1 MLWVLLQ
8 VTLFAFV
15 GALVLIALSNSR
27 ALHRLGD
34 YPAPSRLP
42 RVSVLV
48 PARDE
53 APNIGRCVRSL
64 LAQEYPHYEVL
75 VLDDGSQD
83 PTGHILARLQAT
95 DARLTVLRGRP
106 LPPGWQGKNWACHQ
120 LGRAARGELLLF
132 TDADTWHHP
141 RMLADAVAALQAEG
155 ADLLTVLPKEQA
167 IAWAERLVV
176 PAITWFFAF
185 IPLRLAR
192 RLSAPALAIT
202 IGQFMLFRRQA
213 YERIGGYGAI
223 RDKLADDTALGRLTK
238 AQRMAWCLVDGG
250 TRVSCHMYHSLR
262 EVFAG
267 FSRAL
272 YASFGISTP
281 AYVLSWL
288 WIALAFL
295 EPLAVVLLRLGG
307 APIPGLPLV
316 LAGTTVAATV
326 WVWAYTHRRFGY
338 PLYLAAL
345 YPLTVLLAIVIAGH
359 SLIEA
364 RSGRSTWKGRSITH
378 AKGQGRPEPGGSP
391 LSLSSRPLT
400 RSRGADE
407 QDGPDDTGR

>member
-8 VTLFAFV
+8 VTLLAFV

-27 ALHRLGD
+27 ALRRLGD
-34 YPAPSRLP
+34 YPVPSQLP

-64 LAQEYPHYEVL
+64 LAQEFPNYEVL

-83 PTGHILARLQAT
+83 PTGHILGRLQAI
-95 DARLTVLRGRP
+95 DSRLRVLRGRP

-141 RMLADAVAALQAEG
+141 RMLVDAVAAMQVEG
-155 ADLLTVLPKEQA
+155 ADLLTALPKEQA
-167 IAWAERLVV
+167 TSWAERLVV

-192 RLSAPALAIT
+192 RSSAPVLAIT
-202 IGQFMLFRRQA
+202 IGQFMLFRRRA
-213 YERIGGYGAI
+213 YERVGGYAAI
-223 RDKLADDTALGRLTK
+223 RDRLADDSALGRRVRAEGLG
-238 AQRMAWCLVDGG
+238 WCLLDGG
-250 TRVSCHMYHSLR
+250 ARVSCHMYHSLR

-272 YASFGISTP
+272 YGSFGISAP
-281 AYVLSWL
+281 AYVLAWL

-295 EPLAVVLLRLGG
+295 EPLAAVLLRLGG
-307 APIPGLPLV
+307 VPIPGEALV
-316 LAGTTVAATV
+316 LAVATVAGTV
-326 WVWAYTHRRFGY
+326 WVWAFTHRRFGY
-338 PLYLAAL
+338 PLYLAGL
-345 YPLTVLLAIVIAGH
+345 YPLTVLLVTAIAGH
-359 SLIEA
+359 SLVQA
-364 RSGRSTWKGRSITH
+364 VSGRSTWKGRSI
-378 AKGQGRPEPGGSP
+378 ARARPQGEPQP
-391 LSLSSRPLT
+391 SRSHRTLPYPPLT
-400 RSRGADE
+400 QSGAGDE
-407 QDGPDDTGR
+407 QDRPDDAAH

>member
-27 ALHRLGD
+27 ALRRLGD
-34 YPAPSRLP
+34 YPAPPHLP

-64 LAQEYPHYEVL
+64 LAQEYPSYEVL

-83 PTGHILARLQAT
+83 PTGRILARLQAL
-95 DARLTVLRGRP
+95 DARLRVLRGRP

-141 RMLADAVAALQAEG
+141 RMLVDAVAAMQAEG
-155 ADLLTVLPKEQA
+155 ADLLTALPREQA
-167 IAWAERLVV
+167 TSWAERLMV
-176 PAITWFFAF
+176 PAMTWFFAF

-192 RLSAPALAIT
+192 RSSAPALAIT

-213 YERIGGYGAI
+213 YERVGGYAAV
-223 RDKLADDTALGRLTK
+223 RDKLADDSAFGRRVRAEGLG
-238 AQRMAWCLVDGG
+238 WCLLDGG
-250 TRVSCHMYHSLR
+250 ARVSCHMYHSLR

-272 YASFGISTP
+272 YASFGISAP
-281 AYVLSWL
+281 AYALAWL

-307 APIPGLPLV
+307 VAVTGEMLL
-316 LAGTTVAATV
+316 LAVATVAATI
-326 WVWAYTHRRFGY
+326 WVWAFTHRRFGY
-338 PLYLAAL
+338 PLYLAGL
-345 YPLTVLLAIVIAGH
+345 YPLTVLFATAIAGH
-359 SLIEA
+359 SLIQA
-364 RSGRSTWKGRSITH
+364 VSGRSTWKGRSI
-378 AKGQGRPEPGGSP
+378 ARARPQGGPQRSRSRDELPYPPLAESGGSE
-391 LSLSSRPLT
+391 
-400 RSRGADE
+400 AQE
-407 QDGPDDTGR
+407 NPDDAAH